1 MLFLS
6 SGRPKELLP
15 EGSRRLATC
24 FRLLLPGARL
34 QEVSAWLKGGGDA
47 SLVRHTSFPISRSVF
62 WPPSCSLARM
72 LGVRGQ
78 GVRSEVSTMGLL
90 EKSVQEG

>member
-24 FRLLLPGARL
+24 FRLLSLGAACTDR
-34 QEVSAWLKGGGDA
+34 GGDA
-47 SLVRHTSFPISRSVF
+47 SLVRHTSFPISQCFFLAPLVLACRS
-62 WPPSCSLARM
+62 AR
-72 LGVRGQ
+72 VRGQ

>member
-1 MLFLS
+1 MFFLS
-6 SGRPKELLP
+6 SGRPNELLP

-24 FRLLLPGARL
+24 FRLLPLGAACT
-34 QEVSAWLKGGGDA
+34 VWGGDA

-62 WPPSCSLARM
+62 GPLVLFARL